1 MGRGRLTPYLLLLPG
16 GLWLLVFFAIPKRAA
31 RIGGAHELLN
41 YYYGVPGA
49 TLISEYIGYFTGVNG
64 VQEQILADVEAYR
77 AEDDTENAD
86 YYEALAPTVVPTDD
100 QLANT
105 FTDKELTEEEEAE
118 WNDLWLE
125 VSS

>member
-1 MGRGRLTPYLLLLPG
+1 
-16 GLWLLVFFAIPKRAA
+16 
-31 RIGGAHELLN
+31 
-41 YYYGVPGA
+41 
-49 TLISEYIGYFTGVNG
+49 
-64 VQEQILADVEAYR
+64 
-77 AEDDTENAD
+77 
-86 YYEALAPTVVPTDD
+86 VPTDD

>member
-1 MGRGRLTPYLLLLPG
+1 MPTTKSGYEGE
-16 GLWLLVFFAIPKRAA
+16 I
-31 RIGGAHELLN
+31 
-41 YYYGVPGA
+41 YYGVPGA

-64 VQEQILADVEAYR
+64 VQEQIVADAEAYR
-77 AEDDTENAD
+77 ADGDTENAD
-86 YYEALAPTVVPTDD
+86 YYDAVAPTVVPTED

-105 FTDKELTEEEEAE
+105 YTDKELTEDEEAE